1 MELFLTYNKK
11 VQLVDFLHMLLWQG
25 RQDLNLRHPVLETGA
40 LPTELLPCTSRV
52 PEYYTRFYDK
62 TATFARLRA

>member
-1 MELFLTYNKK
+1 
-11 VQLVDFLHMLLWQG
+11 MLLWQG

-40 LPTELLPCTSRV
+40 LPTELLPCTSHV
-52 PEYYTRFYDK
+52 PEYYTRFYDN